1 MPPFAGIAGVGT
13 ARALVPLALPSALWY
28 GALIYL
34 TATLGSNL
42 DAVLAF
48 LGRMN
53 PVLGAIACAMLVVV
67 AWYAVRRLKRGK
79 KGTIS

>member
-1 MPPFAGIAGVGT
+1 M
-13 ARALVPLALPSALWY
+13 PLALASALWY

-34 TATLGSNL
+34 TTTLGSNL

-48 LGRMN
+48 LGHVNR
-53 PVLGAIACAMLVVV
+53 VLGAIACAMLVVV
-67 AWYAVRRLKRGK
+67 AWYVVRRLKRGK